1 MAEFRTERKG
11 DIIKCEYTVSGG
23 IEGGAY
29 SLRASKTGDETAE
42 LAVSNVVNQTTFERE
57 KYYDIGTEIFDEL
70 AKIVDRYRMLRWSAR
85 TENPV
90 LVNDEEITIVRIAV
104 SEDGEAKAYKISSK
118 QLLPFNAIKAF
129 KEIRKC
135 MESYI
140 ENKVTNRI
148 LIRFLKLQ
156 TLPHLMKC
164 L

>member
-1 MAEFRTERKG
+1 MGVKTMAEFRTERKG

-140 ENKVTNRI
+140 EI
-148 LIRFLKLQ
+148 
-156 TLPHLMKC
+156 
-164 L
+164 

>member
-1 MAEFRTERKG
+1 M
-11 DIIKCEYTVSGG
+11 
-23 IEGGAY
+23 
-29 SLRASKTGDETAE
+29 
-42 LAVSNVVNQTTFERE
+42 SNVVNQTTFERE

-135 MESYI
+135 MERYI
-140 ENKVTNRI
+140 EK
-148 LIRFLKLQ
+148 
-156 TLPHLMKC
+156 
-164 L
+164 

>member
-90 LVNDEEITIVRIAV
+90 LVNDEEITIVRIVV

-135 MESYI
+135 MERYI
-140 ENKVTNRI
+140 EK
-148 LIRFLKLQ
+148 
-156 TLPHLMKC
+156 
-164 L
+164 